1 MKQIVAEIRTRAWK
15 FLETGSLLASAGYV
29 RHKVTLLKLSSGSQ
43 RKPRRPVLNPDAAG
57 RKGSGRWGR

>member
-43 RKPRRPVLNPDAAG
+43 RKPRRPVLNQDPESKRRG
-57 RKGSGRWGR
+57 